1 MYVGIIESVL
11 NGVNCSV
18 FAYGATGAGK
28 TYTMLGSQEKP
39 GIMFLTMMELYRKI
53 YEKQDEISCDV
64 AVSYLEVSQLQMRR
78 DMGFVLQLY
87 QQEVSHAD
95 SLCSLQHVVLLQ
107 YIVVVSSCHVHTYV
121 VSWSF
126 GRYTSYVEC
135 NMSHRQQPHEPLL
148 FSTLS

>member
-1 MYVGIIESVL
+1 MCTYVGIIESVL

-64 AVSYLEVSQLQMRR
+64 AVSYLEVSCPR
-78 DMGFVLQLY
+78 
-87 QQEVSHAD
+87 
-95 SLCSLQHVVLLQ
+95 
-107 YIVVVSSCHVHTYV
+107 
-121 VSWSF
+121 
-126 GRYTSYVEC
+126 
-135 NMSHRQQPHEPLL
+135 
-148 FSTLS
+148 